1 MRWGAGVGAVRG
13 GREEEGEG
21 EGEEDM
27 ARNRNGRKGWR
38 QEWRWGEKE
47 S

>member
-13 GREEEGEG
+13 GREEEGE
-21 EGEEDM
+21 EEEEDM

-38 QEWRWGEKE
+38 QEW
-47 S
+47 